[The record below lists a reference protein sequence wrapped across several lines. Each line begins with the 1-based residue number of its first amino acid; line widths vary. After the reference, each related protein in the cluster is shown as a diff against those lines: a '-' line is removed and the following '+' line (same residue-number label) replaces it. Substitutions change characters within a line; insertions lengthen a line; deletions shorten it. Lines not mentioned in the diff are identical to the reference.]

1 MKFTSDVVVLSAR
14 RYSMTDEKTGELVQ
28 GTKVQY
34 IEDWN
39 DCMEQNKR
47 GVSVLS
53 ANFPFKWFDDLTD
66 LPATYE
72 ADFQLAEGARG
83 KPVVRMTAL
92 RFKAPIIPGKD
103 GK

>member
-53 ANFPFKWFDDLTD
+53 ANFPFKWFDDLPICPQRMKLTSS
-66 LPATYE
+66 L
-72 ADFQLAEGARG
+72 QR
-83 KPVVRMTAL
+83 VRAVSL
-92 RFKAPIIPGKD
+92 LFA
-103 GK
+103 